1 MHFFSP
7 VEKMP
12 LLEVIVTPRTAS
24 WATVTAVDVG
34 RRLGKTVVVV
44 QDRPGFW
51 VNRILAPYLSEAGR
65 LVQEG
70 VPIERVDAV
79 MRQYG
84 FPVGPITLLDQ
95 VGLDVALKAAQ
106 VLVDAFGDRMRPL
119 STLESLVAG
128 GRLGRKSGL
137 GFYRYQDGRRRSVDP
152 AVYGALGVRAGS
164 APPEADVERRLTYAM
179 LNEAARGVDELVVR
193 SPRDGDIAAVFGI
206 GFPAFRGGP
215 LRTLDRTG
223 AARAVDDL
231 EHLARIYGDR
241 FAPAPALQR
250 LAGSG
255 GRFYPEP

>member
-1 MHFFSP
+1 
-7 VEKMP
+7 
-12 LLEVIVTPRTAS
+12 
-24 WATVTAVDVG
+24 
-34 RRLGKTVVVV
+34 
-44 QDRPGFW
+44 
-51 VNRILAPYLSEAGR
+51 
-65 LVQEG
+65 
-70 VPIERVDAV
+70 
-79 MRQYG
+79 
-84 FPVGPITLLDQ
+84 
-95 VGLDVALKAAQ
+95 
-106 VLVDAFGDRMRPL
+106 
-119 STLESLVAG
+119 
-128 GRLGRKSGL
+128 
-137 GFYRYQDGRRRSVDP
+137 VDP